1 MTHRH
6 AAQKVLIVGGGIAGM
21 SAAIAMTR
29 QGIGAEIVEIS
40 RDWTVY
46 HVGIVVQG
54 NFIRAMASLGIAEQA
69 VRAGFV
75 YKGLQLRDPEGTLL
89 AELPG
94 ARIAGS
100 GLPSDLGLTRPALH
114 KVLGDQVRALRIKLR
129 LGVTFTG
136 IVPERSSVR
145 VAFTD
150 GTSDRYDLVV
160 GADGAYSKLRALLF
174 AEAGEPQFTG
184 QGVWRYNL
192 PRPPEIDWACVQK
205 GATGGSAGY
214 IPLTPDKMYVFSVVA
229 EPGNPRFPRE
239 TLAAEFRGRLQ
250 GYGGLLAQL
259 REQITDPGLVVY
271 RPLETLI
278 LPSPWY
284 RGRVLLIG
292 DAAHAAT
299 PHLGQG
305 AAMAVEDAVVLGE
318 ELAQPVTLERAL
330 QVFMQRRFTR
340 ASAIAEA
347 SIQLGR
353 WEIERTPDA
362 DPNGLLMRT
371 MQLAAQPI

>member
-6 AAQKVLIVGGGIAGM
+6 AAQKVLIIGGGIAGM
-21 SAAIAMTR
+21 SAAIALAR
-29 QGIGAEIVEIS
+29 HGIGAEIVEIN

-46 HVGIVVQG
+46 PVGIVVQG
-54 NFIRAMASLGIAEQA
+54 NFIRAMASLGVAEQA
-69 VRAGFV
+69 VRAGYP
-75 YKGLQLRDPEGTLL
+75 YKGMQLRDPAGTLR

-94 ARIAGS
+94 AHLAGP
-100 GLPSDLGLTRPALH
+100 GLPADLGLTRPALH
-114 KVLGDQVRALRIKLR
+114 KVLGDQVRALGIKLR

-136 IVPERSSVR
+136 IAQEKSTVR

-174 AEAGEPQFTG
+174 GEAGEPQFTG
-184 QGVWRYNL
+184 QGVWRYNV
-192 PRPPEIDWACVQK
+192 PRPPDIDWASVYK
-205 GATGGSAGY
+205 GKDGGSAGY
-214 IPLTPDKMYVFSVVA
+214 IPLTQDTMYVFIVVA

-239 TLAAEFRGRLQ
+239 SLAAEFRRRLE
-250 GYGGLLAQL
+250 GYGGLLARL
-259 REQITDPGLVVY
+259 REQITDPAQVVY

-305 AAMAVEDAVVLGE
+305 AAMAIEDAVVLGE
-318 ELAQPVTLERAL
+318 ELAQPVALERAL
-330 QVFMQRRFTR
+330 QVFMDRRFAR
-340 ASAIAEA
+340 ARSIGEA

-353 WEIERTPDA
+353 WEMEPTPDA